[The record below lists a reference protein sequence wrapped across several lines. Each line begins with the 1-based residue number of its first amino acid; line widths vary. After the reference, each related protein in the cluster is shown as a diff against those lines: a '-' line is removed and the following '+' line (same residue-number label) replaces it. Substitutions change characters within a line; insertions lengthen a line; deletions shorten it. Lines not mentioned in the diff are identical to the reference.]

1 MKNKLNENS
10 FVKKGVNGNY
20 ITYDFS
26 DIVDID
32 SAIGEILQDILE
44 DIKKEEIK

>member
-20 ITYDFS
+20 LTYDFS

-32 SAIGEILQDILE
+32 SAIGEILQDIME
-44 DIKKEEIK
+44 DIKKDA

>member
-1 MKNKLNENS
+1 MKENS

-20 ITYDFS
+20 LTYDFR

-32 SAIGEILQDILE
+32 SAIGDILQDILE
-44 DIKKEEIK
+44 DIKNEEIK

>member
-10 FVKKGVNGNY
+10 FVKNGVNGNY
-20 ITYDFS
+20 LTYDFS

-44 DIKKEEIK
+44 DIKKDA

>member
-1 MKNKLNENS
+1 MKNKFNENS

-20 ITYDFS
+20 LTYDFS

-32 SAIGEILQDILE
+32 SAIGDILQDIFE
-44 DIKKEEIK
+44 DIKKDA